1 MAFRH
6 ELKKQSSSTISKNDN
21 KELIVHTPPKMTE
34 FSEVL
39 SSIHAILKVASSKCK
54 VLDESFPAKFFDPNP
69 DKIFDS
75 YYKFIKNRSN
85 NEGIIKNEDKL
96 AMTTISQQF
105 ETGEYSAERGGF
117 YRLYHDINLV
127 CMMLIHYYPQGT
139 RNYQMV
145 DKFSKFAT
153 ELLLREC
160 YRVGVSLMQIDP
172 EEYASKPEEKTELDR
187 IVARDFIKISTNYKV
202 PIAKTYH
209 IKTKESELFSSI
221 IGKSSL
227 DRRPQEL
234 PNSNFEI
241 NKIILQSNM
250 CEDAPRLGFVAA
262 NTSNVP
268 DPTLPP
274 TEMMTRFLHPN
285 WYALPTTMWL
295 EYGDYKSWVP
305 SFNENGT
312 VIDSTTKG
320 IIWLERVGYM
330 EAFSNGNEE
339 KENEKEEEQNDKTE
353 KKEES
358 EADDSESKE
367 PETTK
372 PAEEDDASKDVPSE
386 NGKPQEVS
394 DSEPPVIKLQ
404 NLLQWSPANSL
415 DEESISSFKE
425 GSQSQLISN
434 TLLQIQKMRKTRIK
448 NKITKPSVEET
459 RLYNKTRRLMK
470 EVILAKQTSGLPMNH
485 CRSFPVLQANYNGS
499 VPVVRTQPTR
509 KRKHKRV

>member
-1 MAFRH
+1 M
-6 ELKKQSSSTISKNDN
+6 
-21 KELIVHTPPKMTE
+21 
-34 FSEVL
+34 
-39 SSIHAILKVASSKCK
+39 
-54 VLDESFPAKFFDPNP
+54 DESFPAKFFEPNP
-69 DKIFDS
+69 DRIFDS

-85 NEGIIKNEDKL
+85 GEGVIRNEDKL
-96 AMTTISQQF
+96 AVTTISEQF
-105 ETGEYSAERGGF
+105 DNGEYSAERGGF
-117 YRLYHDINLV
+117 YRLYHDITLV
-127 CMMLIHYYPQGT
+127 CSMLIHYYPQGT

-160 YRVGVSLMQIDP
+160 YKMGVSLMQLNSD
-172 EEYASKPEEKTELDR
+172 EYESKPEEKTELDR

-202 PIAKTYH
+202 PIGKTYH
-209 IKTKESELFSSI
+209 IKTKELDLFSSMI
-221 IGKSSL
+221 NKSDL

-274 TEMMTRFLHPN
+274 TEMMNRFLHPN

-330 EAFSNGNEE
+330 ELFAKDSHKKD
-339 KENEKEEEQNDKTE
+339 KENDDTSREETEEHLDIKKTADSGSR
-353 KKEES
+353 ES
-358 EADDSESKE
+358 EATKTVEQDDQSQDIPLE
-367 PETTK
+367 
-372 PAEEDDASKDVPSE
+372 KDLSIE
-386 NGKPQEVS
+386 NGKQQELVS
-394 DSEPPVIKLQ
+394 SEPPVIKLQ
-404 NLLQWSPANSL
+404 NLLQWSPANYL
-415 DEESISSFKE
+415 DEESIASFKE
-425 GSQSQLISN
+425 GKQSKLISGI
-434 TLLQIQKMRKTRIK
+434 LLQIQKMRKTRIK
-448 NKITKPSVEET
+448 NKITKPSMEEA
-459 RLYNKTRRLMK
+459 RLYNKARRLMK
-470 EVILAKQTSGLPMNH
+470 EVILTKQSPGLPMNH

>member
-1 MAFRH
+1 M
-6 ELKKQSSSTISKNDN
+6 
-21 KELIVHTPPKMTE
+21 
-34 FSEVL
+34 
-39 SSIHAILKVASSKCK
+39 
-54 VLDESFPAKFFDPNP
+54 DESFPAKFFEPNP

-160 YRVGVSLMQIDP
+160 YRVGVSLMQVDP
-172 EEYASKPEEKTELDR
+172 DEYASKPEEKTELDR
-187 IVARDFIKISTNYKV
+187 IIARDFIKISTNYKV

-209 IKTKESELFSSI
+209 IKTKELELFSSI

-285 WYALPTTMWL
+285 WYALPTTTWL

-312 VIDSTTKG
+312 VIDSTAKG

-330 EAFSNGNEE
+330 EAFHNDDEH
-339 KENEKEEEQNDKTE
+339 KENEG
-353 KKEES
+353 KEES
-358 EADDSESKE
+358 SDKPKLEEDSESNKNGDAESKE
-367 PETTK
+367 PGPTK
-372 PAEEDDASKDVPSE
+372 SNEEDGVLKDATSE
-386 NGKPQEVS
+386 NGKQQEVA

-404 NLLQWSPANSL
+404 NLLQWSPANIL

-434 TLLQIQKMRKTRIK
+434 TLLQIQRMRKDRIR
-448 NKITKPSVEET
+448 NKITKPSAEET
-459 RLYNKTRRLMK
+459 KLYNKTRRLMK
-470 EVILAKQTSGLPMNH
+470 EVILAKQISGLPMNH
-485 CRSFPVLQANYNGS
+485 CRTFPVLQANYNGS
-499 VPVVRTQPTR
+499 VPVVRTQATR

>member
-1 MAFRH
+1 M
-6 ELKKQSSSTISKNDN
+6 
-21 KELIVHTPPKMTE
+21 
-34 FSEVL
+34 
-39 SSIHAILKVASSKCK
+39 
-54 VLDESFPAKFFDPNP
+54 DESFPVKFFEPNP
-69 DKIFDS
+69 EKIFDS

-105 ETGEYSAERGGF
+105 ETGEYSSERGGF

-145 DKFSKFAT
+145 DKFSKFAI

-160 YRVGVSLMQIDP
+160 YRVGVSLMQVDP
-172 EEYASKPEEKTELDR
+172 NEYLSKPEEKTELDR
-187 IVARDFIKISTNYKV
+187 IIARDFIKISTNYKV

-209 IKTKESELFSSI
+209 IRTKDLELFSSI

-285 WYALPTTMWL
+285 WYALPTTTWL

-312 VIDSTTKG
+312 VIDSITKG
-320 IIWLERVGYM
+320 IIWLERIGYM
-330 EAFSNGNEE
+330 EAFSNANKERENAKKDEMDE
-339 KENEKEEEQNDKTE
+339 KPKVE
-353 KKEES
+353 
-358 EADDSESKE
+358 DSEGSKTGDSKYKA
-367 PETTK
+367 PEVIM
-372 PAEEDDASKDVPSE
+372 PGEKDGVSEVSSLE
-386 NGKPQEVS
+386 NGKQGAS
-394 DSEPPVIKLQ
+394 NLEPPVIKLQ
-404 NLLQWSPANSL
+404 NLLEWSPANIL
-415 DEESISSFKE
+415 DEESITSFKE
-425 GSQSQLISN
+425 GSQSRLISS
-434 TLLQIQKMRKTRIK
+434 TLLKIQKMRKSRIK
-448 NKITKPSVEET
+448 SKVTKPSAEET
-459 RLYNKTRRLMK
+459 RLYNKARRLMK
-470 EVILAKQTSGLPMNH
+470 EVILAKQTSRLPMNH

-499 VPVVRTQPTR
+499 VPVVRAQPTR